1 MPSPVP
7 TPGPDLPVADRSPA
21 RDSATRSAQCYFA
34 RKIKETRGIEQ
45 IDLAAVPL
53 YRRYSRGNGKL
64 ALDLFGIKV
73 TNRVAVRDL
82 ANAVGYT
89 GDIEQALDQRGLAV
103 AAVTHQTYIT
113 DLVNRIIR
121 HSLISHSPALTCH
134 RALPARYTPGRF
146 VSREQSSL
154 CGIVPLVRYYT
165 PYKPGMQAV
174 FCAYFHVA
182 FFTTPSNNSGGH
194 LVYVSH
200 TF

>member
-1 MPSPVP
+1 MQRVIVIRVFLVDLGDVEHTRHCVLLTVSPSLF
-7 TPGPDLPVADRSPA
+7 GADA
-21 RDSATRSAQCYFA
+21 RTGLAGCDDQRGLRNAQCALHFTF
-34 RKIKETRGIEQ
+34 KIKETRGIEQ

-73 TNRVAVRDL
+73 TNRDL

-121 HSLISHSPALTCH
+121 HSL
-134 RALPARYTPGRF
+134 
-146 VSREQSSL
+146 
-154 CGIVPLVRYYT
+154 YYT
-165 PYKPGMQAV
+165 PLP
-174 FCAYFHVA
+174 
-182 FFTTPSNNSGGH
+182 
-194 LVYVSH
+194 
-200 TF
+200 